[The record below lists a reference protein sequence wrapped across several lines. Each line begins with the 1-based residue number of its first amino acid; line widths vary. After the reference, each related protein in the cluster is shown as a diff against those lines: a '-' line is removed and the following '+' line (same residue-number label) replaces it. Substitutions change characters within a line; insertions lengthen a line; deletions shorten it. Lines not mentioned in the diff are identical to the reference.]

1 MAGRKRNSMLSDRVI
16 HERSRLLILTYLA
29 GSEDPHVPFTVLQD
43 ALNLTAGNLSV
54 QLKTLEK
61 AEYVKIRKQ
70 FKDNKP
76 LTTAMISAAGS
87 QALAAYVDEMQNIIG
102 QIGDARRD
110 K

>member
-1 MAGRKRNSMLSDRVI
+1 MADKKRKSMLSDKVI

-29 GSEDPHVPFTVLQD
+29 SSEDPHVPFTVLQE

-61 AEYVKIRKQ
+61 AGYVKIQKQ

-76 LTTAMISAAGS
+76 LTTATITADGS
-87 QALAAYVDEMQNIIG
+87 QALAAYVEEMQNIIG
-102 QIGDARRD
+102 QIGDAGRD
-110 K
+110 Q